1 MIIGL
6 LAAMAV
12 TSVNPQTT
20 NSRSRPADGPTPKLV
35 NTCLIT
41 DNVNQLVKF
50 YESVLSLKAQR
61 SGKDY
66 AEFHTGIGVLAIFS
80 AAAQEKYIPGS
91 AKAARNQSA
100 ILEFRVTNVDNEY
113 ARLQTLVKTWVK
125 PPTTQPWGTRSIY
138 FRDPDGNLVDF
149 YTPREP
155 R

>member
-66 AEFHTGIGVLAIFS
+66 TEFHTGIGVLAIFS
-80 AAAQEKYIPGS
+80 AGS
-91 AKAARNQSA
+91 AGEIHSWLGEGGA
-100 ILEFRVTNVDNEY
+100 
-113 ARLQTLVKTWVK
+113 
-125 PPTTQPWGTRSIY
+125 QPK
-138 FRDPDGNLVDF
+138 RDS
-149 YTPREP
+149 
-155 R
+155 